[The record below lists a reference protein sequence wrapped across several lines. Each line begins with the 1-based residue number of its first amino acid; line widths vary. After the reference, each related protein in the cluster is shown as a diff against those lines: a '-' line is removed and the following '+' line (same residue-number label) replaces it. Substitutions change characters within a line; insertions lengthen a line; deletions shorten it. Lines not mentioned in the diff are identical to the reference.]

1 VKLTAD
7 FQLVPKSR
15 KCRSILPLPHTPSWR
30 SAKLVKHRELYLL
43 PFYVS
48 SLKDGSFQTKFR
60 IVKKVKGKVVPV
72 LNLIKHYAMK
82 AYGEV
87 DV

>member
-1 VKLTAD
+1 MIRMEPERV
-7 FQLVPKSR
+7 
-15 KCRSILPLPHTPSWR
+15 
-30 SAKLVKHRELYLL
+30 
-43 PFYVS
+43 
-48 SLKDGSFQTKFR
+48 
-60 IVKKVKGKVVPV
+60 KVKGKVVPV